1 MIAMAKKR
9 GDRTQ
14 AKRAASDFDGDLDR
28 DYRSPIQT
36 FHDLSWDNVRSVL
49 LGSRY
54 VQILLALTLIGCF
67 LRFYDLGFNSLW
79 LDEASTYT
87 LSIGSIPQIWQETM
101 AGEFNPP
108 LFYWLE
114 HLMLTIGNNEFILRF
129 IPALLGVL
137 TIPLAYLVGREFID
151 RNVGIIAA
159 AAFAFSPFLIYYSQ
173 EARAYSMML
182 FFVAFA
188 MVFYLRAL
196 KTNDTRNWALFGV
209 LSALA
214 FWSHFYA
221 FVIIASLVLYALALR
236 IKDLWSNIRNFLPIA
251 AGLIFFIVLCL
262 PLIVI
267 TIQLFATRTASAP
280 TFGVQGLDVI
290 STTFQQ
296 VAGFSDVATYLLLI
310 FFVLGVI
317 QAFRIERNKGLLL
330 ATLTVLTL
338 VISFILSYKMPMEP
352 RYLIFFSL
360 IFFIGVAVSY
370 RLFYSLINNRGI
382 VVCFIAF
389 FIILNAPTIAN
400 YYSGYTKDDWR
411 GFSGQLQ
418 QLTKPGDIV
427 VAVPAYIDQ
436 PLDYYYSNISDIT
449 SLEHASTAREL
460 AALNTQKNNRTIYY
474 VVTQDISSA
483 DPSGDAIAWLKTN
496 ATFLKQDTGIYLF
509 SSG

>member
-1 MIAMAKKR
+1 
-9 GDRTQ
+9 
-14 AKRAASDFDGDLDR
+14 
-28 DYRSPIQT
+28 
-36 FHDLSWDNVRSVL
+36 
-49 LGSRY
+49 
-54 VQILLALTLIGCF
+54 
-67 LRFYDLGFNSLW
+67 
-79 LDEASTYT
+79 
-87 LSIGSIPQIWQETM
+87 
-101 AGEFNPP
+101 
-108 LFYWLE
+108 
-114 HLMLTIGNNEFILRF
+114 
-129 IPALLGVL
+129 
-137 TIPLAYLVGREFID
+137 
-151 RNVGIIAA
+151 
-159 AAFAFSPFLIYYSQ
+159 
-173 EARAYSMML
+173 
-182 FFVAFA
+182 
-188 MVFYLRAL
+188 
-196 KTNDTRNWALFGV
+196 
-209 LSALA
+209 
-214 FWSHFYA
+214 
-221 FVIIASLVLYALALR
+221 
-236 IKDLWSNIRNFLPIA
+236 
-251 AGLIFFIVLCL
+251 
-262 PLIVI
+262 
-267 TIQLFATRTASAP
+267 
-280 TFGVQGLDVI
+280 
-290 STTFQQ
+290 
-296 VAGFSDVATYLLLI
+296 
-310 FFVLGVI
+310 
-317 QAFRIERNKGLLL
+317 
-330 ATLTVLTL
+330 
-338 VISFILSYKMPMEP
+338 MEP